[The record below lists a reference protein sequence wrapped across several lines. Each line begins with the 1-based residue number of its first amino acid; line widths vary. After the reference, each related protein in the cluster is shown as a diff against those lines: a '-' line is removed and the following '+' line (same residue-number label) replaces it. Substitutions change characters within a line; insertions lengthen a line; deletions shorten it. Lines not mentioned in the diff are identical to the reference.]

1 MSSLPGVRLM
11 ELAALSSEIF
21 AMRHNRDREL
31 ISEEPYEIEY
41 IHRQFPNRSHEEVHR
56 AIESAKAQLHGSED
70 RKKIMQLVRKS
81 LA

>member
-1 MSSLPGVRLM
+1 M
-11 ELAALSSEIF
+11 EFVALHSEVLT
-21 AMRHNRDREL
+21 MRDNRDREL